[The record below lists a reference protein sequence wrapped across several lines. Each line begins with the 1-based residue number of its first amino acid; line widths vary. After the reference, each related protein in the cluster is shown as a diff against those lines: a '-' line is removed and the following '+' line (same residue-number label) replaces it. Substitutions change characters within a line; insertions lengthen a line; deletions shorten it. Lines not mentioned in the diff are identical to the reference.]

1 MTTTYAALQTETTS
15 DQYLSTILSSLAA
28 QGFPTTAWQPGNAGR
43 SLARADA
50 ESLADLRS
58 VVAEIARG
66 GYLDTA
72 TGDWLDLVAQGLF
85 DLPRVAATFAV
96 GNVTLTCSAAAG
108 PYTIGP
114 GALVVT
120 DGTRRWRS
128 TNTATLTLTTSGTLS
143 VQVRAETPGTSAN
156 ISGSLL
162 LSSPLSPA
170 LAGVTVSAAVSW
182 ITAAAVDAETDAA
195 LRARCRLR
203 WSTLGRGA
211 NLSAYQYNTLAAGV
225 AGITRVQVLS
235 GPGNGEVT
243 IYVAQASGTATTGQV
258 AAVQSA
264 LDVVK
269 PVTDTAIVTA
279 ATAVVIAVTATV
291 YVAAASDSTPNRTL
305 ATDAISAYVNG
316 LGLGSATVDTARI
329 GASIYAAAGIQDV
342 DLVAPAADVSIAAG
356 QVATVGAVTLTW
368 VTV

>member
-1 MTTTYAALQTETTS
+1 MTTTYATLQTETTS
-15 DQYLSTILSSLAA
+15 DQYLSTIIASLAA
-28 QGFPTTAWQPGNAGR
+28 QGFPVTAWQPGNAGR

-50 ESLADLRS
+50 EALADLRS
-58 VVAEIARG
+58 VIAEIARG

-72 TGDWLDLVAQGLF
+72 TGDWLDLVAGGLF
-85 DLPRVAATFAV
+85 DLPRVAATFSV

-108 PYTIGP
+108 PYAIGP

-128 TNTATLTLTTSGTLS
+128 TNATTLTISSGGTLS
-143 VQVRAETPGTSAN
+143 VEVRAEAPGSSSN
-156 ISGSLL
+156 ISGTL
-162 LSSPLSPA
+162 LSSAPLAPA
-170 LAGVTVSAAVSW
+170 LAGVTVSAIPSW
-182 ITAAAVDAETDAA
+182 ITTAAVDAETDAA

-211 NLSAYQYNTLAAGV
+211 NLSAYQYNTLSANV

-243 IYVAQASGTATTGQV
+243 VYVAQASGTATGGQV

-269 PVTDTAIVTA
+269 PVTDTALVVA
-279 ATAVVIAVTATV
+279 ATPVVIAVTATV
-291 YVAAASDSTPNRTL
+291 YVSAASDSTPNRTL
-305 ATDAISAYVNG
+305 ATDAISAYING
-316 LGLGSATVDTARI
+316 LPMGSATVDTARI
-329 GASIYAAAGIQDV
+329 GASIYAAAGIRDV

-356 QVATVGAVTLTW
+356 QVATVGTVTLAW